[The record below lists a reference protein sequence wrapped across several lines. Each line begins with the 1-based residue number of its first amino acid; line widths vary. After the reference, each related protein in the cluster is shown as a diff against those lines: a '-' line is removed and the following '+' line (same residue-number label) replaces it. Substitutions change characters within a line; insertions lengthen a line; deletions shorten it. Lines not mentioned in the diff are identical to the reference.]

1 MKEKWKFLQTWKWI
15 MSLDLIQK
23 QFNFKHSY
31 EIKWAIEFAI

>member
-1 MKEKWKFLQTWKWI
+1 MKEKWKFFQTLKWI

-23 QFNFKHSY
+23 QFNFKNSY